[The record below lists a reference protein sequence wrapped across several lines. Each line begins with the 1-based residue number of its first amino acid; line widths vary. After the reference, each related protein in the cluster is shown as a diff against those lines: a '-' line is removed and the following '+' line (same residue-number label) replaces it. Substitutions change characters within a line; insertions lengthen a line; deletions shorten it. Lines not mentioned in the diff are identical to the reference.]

1 MFSGLYETWK
11 FQKHACLESTRSS
24 YIAKYIKYLITNIFR
39 NSNQFRDRSN
49 LVFHPKHAS
58 KTLVSVGQER
68 GIPDQPVQHFNFLVE
83 RFCVYTICNVLYVH
97 STIVQYILACHIQGS
112 ILNFRHVKAL
122 DNNATCMPALQKL
135 YSLQRSVC
143 LIRPCGESGVF
154 NPRRAE
160 EKMPRNNG
168 LFNMRTGGGILT
180 RQLIKQLGKGG
191 SSLLSI
197 QTAGEKRQEHFAR
210 RKGRA
215 VQPGCHFSCL
225 TS

>member
-24 YIAKYIKYLITNIFR
+24 YISKYIKYLITNIYR
-39 NSNQFRDRSN
+39 NSNRFRDRSN
-49 LVFHPKHAS
+49 LVLDPKH
-58 KTLVSVGQER
+58 LISVGQEP
-68 GIPDQPVQHFNFLVE
+68 GISLYNILNFQL
-83 RFCVYTICNVLYVH
+83 NVSVSIQYVMYCMY
-97 STIVQYILACHIQGS
+97 IVLLYILACHIQGS

-160 EKMPRNNG
+160 EKMPRNNAQNNG

-191 SSLLSI
+191 SSLLST